1 MTLRAL
7 ELQIAIPRMQD
18 MGKIQEQLQ
27 QRPQQEQ
34 AGLALEQQEKD
45 EVNRTRI
52 AKAEESP
59 QSQINQDEKEQS
71 GEQGADP
78 KKRRQ
83 KKSPLA
89 ESETHNLH
97 PYKGHSLDISL

>member
-18 MGKIQEQLQ
+18 IGKIQEQIQ

-52 AKAEESP
+52 AKAEESS

-71 GEQGADP
+71 GEQGTNP
-78 KKRRQ
+78 KKQRQ
-83 KKSPLA
+83 KKSPFA
-89 ESETHNLH
+89 EAEASNLH